1 MKPENKVFIK
11 SGLLSGLIYAILMAG
26 FNYYDGEPFKIFK
39 FLFLFF
45 SLACLWVFWLV
56 IIIKKPLKRKKP
68 KMIRYPNNSKKENIK
83 CNLNFE
89 VYIEIDILK

>member
-39 FLFLFF
+39 FLFHFF
-45 SLACLWVFWLV
+45 FFGLSMGLLASYNHKKTAQKKKTENDSL
-56 IIIKKPLKRKKP
+56 
-68 KMIRYPNNSKKENIK
+68 SK
-83 CNLNFE
+83 
-89 VYIEIDILK
+89 